1 MIPLVGRWF
10 KVSRA
15 ESSVILSNAVIDKE
29 AVKKAALTELFT
41 FLKLKN
47 VIYFTI
53 TPKVRTSDSEV
64 YNQLD
69 IHSSRCGT
77 YILDLTID
85 INDIY
90 RGFSKG
96 CKSSIQK
103 AIKSEV
109 EVRFYTRE
117 NAREKIPEYLIL
129 QNSLM
134 ERRKEQFSALYIKS
148 NTFYLKIFNQDFSEN
163 ILALAYF
170 HNKPAAGAIITVY
183 NNKMFYYQ
191 GASDYELTKESQ
203 ATNLLQYEII
213 KYGKT
218 NNYIQYDLG
227 GADLHLTKESPLYG
241 VYSFKKSFGG
251 QGAEF
256 DAMSIVLNKHRF
268 NFIWKMKNLQNSS
281 IVKCIFKLL
290 KK

>member
-1 MIPLVGRWF
+1 
-10 KVSRA
+10 
-15 ESSVILSNAVIDKE
+15 
-29 AVKKAALTELFT
+29 LFT

-281 IVKCIFKLL
+281 IVKCIFILL